1 MNLGFCLG
9 GIILMERGDGFIFI
23 LSNFYIMSSFRGIV
37 FFESVMEMV
46 ISIIWY
52 RFGPF
57 LQVNILLCVRF
68 GQGGGVFKYQ

>member
-23 LSNFYIMSSFRGIV
+23 LSNFYIMCSFR
-37 FFESVMEMV
+37 ESVMEMV

-57 LQVNILLCVRF
+57 LQVNILLCVHF